1 MAAILLREVQ
11 GLPRRWNG
19 VARRDT
25 IASVATVR
33 EHGGV
38 GEVAVVVAQGV
49 AEDGHGAEEPQQLR
63 SSKDAPEA
71 VAGVVP
77 FLDAFPKPDSLL

>member
-1 MAAILLREVQ
+1 M
-11 GLPRRWNG
+11 
-19 VARRDT
+19 ARRDI
-25 IASVATVR
+25 IASVATIR

-49 AEDGHGAEEPQQLR
+49 AEDGRGAEEQLR
-63 SSKDAPEA
+63 SSKYAPEA

-77 FLDAFPKPDSLL
+77 SLDAFPKPDSLLRHTRKIMKKINRLN